1 MLSYLIANT
10 SEPATNCE
18 SLTDKSLCNIT
29 LTDNDIGKII
39 KSLDPKK
46 ARGHEMMSV
55 HMQKMCGDSIYKPL
69 SLIFGVS
76 LDQKTFPLY

>member
-10 SEPATNCE
+10 SQLPTNCE

-29 LTDNDIGKII
+29 LSNNDFGKII
-39 KSLDPKK
+39 KGLDPKK

-55 HMQKMCGDSIYKPL
+55 HMQKMCGDSIYKTL
-69 SLIFGVS
+69 RLIFRVS